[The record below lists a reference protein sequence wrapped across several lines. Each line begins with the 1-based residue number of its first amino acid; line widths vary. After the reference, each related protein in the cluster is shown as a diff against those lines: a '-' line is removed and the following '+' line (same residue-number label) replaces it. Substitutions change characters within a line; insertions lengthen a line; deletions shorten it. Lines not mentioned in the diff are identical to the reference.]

1 MQIHQRAMF
10 SAQIARLNNEL
21 NEILMIDPD
30 NQDKIVEL

>member
-1 MQIHQRAMF
+1 MF

-21 NEILMIDPD
+21 NEIMMIDPD

>member
-1 MQIHQRAMF
+1 MF

-30 NQDKIVEL
+30 NQDKIEEL